1 MYNTGRVKVCAGLAQ
16 QKGWRMYYV
25 VVCLTPSSLYSG
37 VVGVF
42 SSFEQSLTGIDVYER
57 ALREANPHFRLYS
70 PGNVAVV
77 NPPDIGNHDSVD
89 KSTRQWSLS
98 GGTNG
103 YVISEQKALNSR
115 LLSEAALTR

>member
-1 MYNTGRVKVCAGLAQ
+1 
-16 QKGWRMYYV
+16 MYYV

>member
-1 MYNTGRVKVCAGLAQ
+1 MH
-16 QKGWRMYYV
+16 YV
-25 VVCLTPSSLYSG
+25 VVCLTPSSLYNG

-42 SSFEQSLTGIDVYER
+42 TSFELALNGVDAYER

-70 PGNVAVV
+70 PGNVVVV

-115 LLSEAALTR
+115 LLSEAVLTR